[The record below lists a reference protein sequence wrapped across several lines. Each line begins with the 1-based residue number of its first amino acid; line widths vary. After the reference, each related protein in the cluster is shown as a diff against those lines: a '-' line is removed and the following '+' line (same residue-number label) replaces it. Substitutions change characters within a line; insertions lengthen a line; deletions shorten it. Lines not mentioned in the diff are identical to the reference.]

1 MFLVTRPHAFLEI
14 LKKYYYYYC
23 CCSAMLF
30 YRLQAHQRYCSQL
43 PRIKRSL
50 IIKVFKFIC
59 ESSTNELGGS
69 SYTDQMLLNT
79 SAVLKWSPFKGS
91 FLDGKLFKLKTMRY
105 PAFANL
111 ISQATPTII
120 IIIITHPPASL
131 LKKTK

>member
-1 MFLVTRPHAFLEI
+1 M
-14 LKKYYYYYC
+14 
-23 CCSAMLF
+23 
-30 YRLQAHQRYCSQL
+30 
-43 PRIKRSL
+43 
-50 IIKVFKFIC
+50 FKFIC

-79 SAVLKWSPFKGS
+79 MASAVLKWSPFKGS
-91 FLDGKLFKLKTMRY
+91 FLDGKLFKLKTLRY

-131 LKKTK
+131 LKKLSDQKHIILLEWPNSRIACNYDRMGINKIAK